1 VSYVSLRK
9 ICQTSI
15 SKMTN
20 EGVKK
25 IGTHS
30 GVFHCDE
37 VVACNL
43 LKRLPAYRDAEIIRF
58 VYNIIYV
65 INTTVLS
72 CLLNGGLHCLAPIL
86 SIYVCEWTSVHVAI
100 FEVIKYQRF
109 ILLFLEDRKKFHLCL
124 WQILPS
130 CFIFLF

>member
-1 VSYVSLRK
+1 
-9 ICQTSI
+9 
-15 SKMTN
+15 MTN

-43 LKRLPAYRDAEIIRF
+43 LKRLPEYSDAEIIRF
-58 VYNIIYV
+58 VYNIIYA

-72 CLLNGGLHCLAPIL
+72 CLLNGEGCI
-86 SIYVCEWTSVHVAI
+86 SFGSNFVN
-100 FEVIKYQRF
+100 
-109 ILLFLEDRKKFHLCL
+109 LCL
-124 WQILPS
+124 
-130 CFIFLF
+130 